1 MMIAFSLLQDDDDC
15 NDDVIE
21 EADVDID
28 GVDDDVEDVNQKT
41 KHEQVEAQLG
51 PFWGVRQHQI

>member
-1 MMIAFSLLQDDDDC
+1 MMIAFCLLQDNDDC
-15 NDDVIE
+15 SDDVSE

-28 GVDDDVEDVNQKT
+28 DVDDVEDVNQKT

>member
-1 MMIAFSLLQDDDDC
+1 MMIAFSLLQDNDDC
-15 NDDVIE
+15 SDDVGE

-28 GVDDDVEDVNQKT
+28 DVDNVEDVNQKT

>member
-1 MMIAFSLLQDDDDC
+1 MMIAFSLLQDNDDC
-15 NDDVIE
+15 NADVNK
-21 EADVDID
+21 EADVDVD
-28 GVDDDVEDVNQKT
+28 DVDDDVEDVNQKT